1 MVRIGGSVP
10 VTLQDQVSL
19 VHIHKESVEDEDQ
32 PGKHNSSYQT
42 ELVLVDNNGF

>member
-32 PGKHNSSYQT
+32 PGKHKTLHIKQSYSW
-42 ELVLVDNNGF
+42 